1 MSNKEETLLLNDT
14 ELDRLADIASKTV
27 DAAGEIILKHYLAR
41 GNVYNVSNA
50 NVLSWTS
57 VAAEAEKAMIS
68 LILNN
73 LPSHTV
79 YGKQTGWNNCS
90 GPTIPEFVWVLDPVN
105 GVTDGLLPTFGTSIA
120 VVHNGKSVIGC
131 INNPVAQIK
140 TIGRRGKTTRNGV
153 VVRTRA
159 CEHLEQAYT
168 DINDPDYNEDAKYAY
183 NRLAYKVGETF
194 FNGNCIAY
202 SELAAGMLQVIVDSA
217 VEPYGLLRLVPIVEG
232 AGGIITDWQGNQ
244 LSWQPSPASSVP
256 RDGFKVVAS
265 ADLTTH
271 QQIIFY
277 SRFGLSPF
285 SSLVFLIMK

>member
-1 MSNKEETLLLNDT
+1 MLAGSSDSVTSRKEETFPLSDT
-14 ELDRLADIASKTV
+14 ELDCLADIANKTV
-27 DAAGEIILKHYLAR
+27 DAAGVIILKHYLAR
-41 GNVYNVSNA
+41 GNVFNVSNA
-50 NVLSWTS
+50 KTS
-57 VAAEAEKAMIS
+57 IAAEAEKAMIS
-68 LILNN
+68 LILKD
-73 LPSHTV
+73 LPDHAV

-105 GVTDGLLPTFGTSIA
+105 GVVDGLLPTFGTSIA
-120 VVHNGKSVIGC
+120 VVHNGKPVIGC

-140 TIGRRGKTTRNGV
+140 TIGRRGKTTRNGDL
-153 VVRTRA
+153 VRTRA

-168 DINDPDYNEDAKYAY
+168 DINDPGYNEDAKYAY
-183 NRLAYKVGETF
+183 NRLAYKIGETF

-202 SELAAGMLQVIVDSA
+202 SELAAGMLQVVVDCA
-217 VEPYGLLRLVPIVEG
+217 VEPHGLLGLVPIVEG

-271 QQIIFY
+271 QQIIFE
-277 SRFGLSPF
+277 LS
-285 SSLVFLIMK
+285 

>member
-1 MSNKEETLLLNDT
+1 MLAGSSDSVTSRKEETFPLSDT
-14 ELDRLADIASKTV
+14 ELDCLADIANKTV
-27 DAAGEIILKHYLAR
+27 DAAGVIILKHYLAR
-41 GNVYNVSNA
+41 GNVFNVSNA
-50 NVLSWTS
+50 KTS
-57 VAAEAEKAMIS
+57 IAAEAEKAMIS
-68 LILNN
+68 LILKD
-73 LPSHTV
+73 LPDHAV
-79 YGKQTGWNNCS
+79 YGKQTGWNNCIE
-90 GPTIPEFVWVLDPVN
+90 PTIPEFVWVLDPVN
-105 GVTDGLLPTFGTSIA
+105 GVTDGLLPTFGTSVA
-120 VVHNGKSVIGC
+120 VVHNGKPVIGC

-140 TIGRRGKTTRNGV
+140 TIGRRGKTTRNGD

-159 CEHLEQAYT
+159 CEHLEQAYV

-202 SELAAGMLQVIVDSA
+202 SELAAGMLQVVVDCA
-217 VEPYGLLRLVPIVEG
+217 VEPHGLLGLVPIVEG

-271 QQIIFY
+271 QQIIFE
-277 SRFGLSPF
+277 LS
-285 SSLVFLIMK
+285 